1 MAASHDQYHDGDGD
15 GRGRESRARIP
26 LVPELTV
33 YVTDLVTGQ
42 SKDVFSFVP
51 LTTYGKP
58 QRTINLGVDAGLCQ
72 FLKATFGPVI
82 GATGS
87 DSERGQTPAARL
99 R

>member
-15 GRGRESRARIP
+15 GRGRESRAR
-26 LVPELTV
+26 
-33 YVTDLVTGQ
+33 
-42 SKDVFSFVP
+42 
-51 LTTYGKP
+51 
-58 QRTINLGVDAGLCQ
+58 NLGVDAGLCQ